1 MESRG
6 GVVSYKV
13 SRTRGYFLVSS
24 KKPCPSGT
32 GLFKT
37 TATAPITPSSLSET
51 PFSISLALTAFSI
64 PTTFDIEYGSS
75 RSRQGKRQ
83 QKTLLPICLL

>member
-1 MESRG
+1 MRNRNYEAES
-6 GVVSYKV
+6 
-13 SRTRGYFLVSS
+13 
-24 KKPCPSGT
+24 PPSVKSPALPDG
-32 GLFKT
+32 KT

-64 PTTFDIEYGSS
+64 LTTFDIEYGSS
-75 RSRQGKRQ
+75 RSRQGKRR